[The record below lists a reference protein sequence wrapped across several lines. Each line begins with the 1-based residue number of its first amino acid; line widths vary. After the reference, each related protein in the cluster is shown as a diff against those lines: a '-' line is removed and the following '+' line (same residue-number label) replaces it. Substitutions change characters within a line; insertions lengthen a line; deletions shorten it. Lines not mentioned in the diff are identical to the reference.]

1 MSESTIN
8 PIETLLNQVNRLFE
22 EELGYQPAGS
32 IGFIPTRGTRET
44 IETAEYSAD
53 GAPQSWRQI
62 AFSFD
67 RADLVDRF
75 GSQITP
81 RRGDLL
87 KAKDGIFRLIELN
100 GLAYT
105 PRFDAGFNQRILIYF
120 ERERGANAGD

>member
-1 MSESTIN
+1 MSTTN
-8 PIETLLNQVNRLFE
+8 PIESLLNQVNRFFE

-53 GAPQSWRQI
+53 GAPQSWRQV

-67 RADLVDRF
+67 RADLIDRN
-75 GSQITP
+75 GEQITP
-81 RRGDLL
+81 RRGDML
-87 KAKDGIFRLIELN
+87 KAKDGVFRLIEFG

-105 PRFDAGFNQRILIYF
+105 PRFDAGFNNRILIYF
-120 ERERGANAGD
+120 ERERDRNASD